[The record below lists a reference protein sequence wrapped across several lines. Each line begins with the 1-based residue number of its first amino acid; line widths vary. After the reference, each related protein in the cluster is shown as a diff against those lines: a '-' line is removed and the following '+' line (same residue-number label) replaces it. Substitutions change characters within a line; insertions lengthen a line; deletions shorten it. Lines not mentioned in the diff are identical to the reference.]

1 MEIDLISKKEVLELT
16 GISYGQLYRWK
27 RKNIIPESWFIKK
40 SSYTGQ
46 ETFFPREKMLAR
58 IDTIKEM
65 KDGYSLDELSDFF
78 SPNPTKI
85 EIREEELRSHNI
97 LSAHTMAFCTSLI
110 KMPPLFEFQD
120 ILNMVII
127 EKTQRLEIPKEAQ
140 QTLFLFLHE
149 KYTPLKESSL
159 ELIGIRKG
167 EAYIWMLLPLPSD
180 FKVDHMSQVVLRFD
194 LQQMMEDLKMTLT
207 NMKGIHHP

>member
-1 MEIDLISKKEVLELT
+1 MEKDLISKKEVLELT

-46 ETFFPREKMLAR
+46 ETFFPREKMLTR

-85 EIREEELRSHNI
+85 EISEEELRSHNL
-97 LSAHTMAFCTSLI
+97 LSEHTLALCTSLLGV
-110 KMPPLFEFQD
+110 KNVFEFPD
-120 ILNMVII
+120 ILNMMIT
-127 EKTQRLEIPKEAQ
+127 EKAQRLQVPKEHQ

-149 KYTPLKESSL
+149 KFTPLKESSL

-167 EAYIWMLLPLPSD
+167 EAYMWILLPLPSD
-180 FKVDHMSQVVLRFD
+180 FLVDHLAQVVLRFD
-194 LQQMMEDLKMTLT
+194 LQQMMEELKMTLT
-207 NMKGIHHP
+207 NTNGI

>member
-1 MEIDLISKKEVLELT
+1 METNLISKKEVLELS

-85 EIREEELRSHNI
+85 EFTDKELCSLNI
-97 LSAHTMAFCTSLI
+97 LSEQTITFCTSLFAM
-110 KMPPLFEFQD
+110 KNTYEFQD

-127 EKTQRLEIPKEAQ
+127 ERSHRLEIPKEAQ
-140 QTLFLFLHE
+140 QTLFLFLHQ
-149 KYTPLKESSL
+149 KFTPLKESSL

-167 EAYIWMLLPLPSD
+167 EAYIWMLLPLPSE
-180 FKVDHMSQVVLRFD
+180 FRVDHMAQVALRFD
-194 LQQMMEDLKMTLT
+194 LQQMLEELKITLT
-207 NMKGIHHP
+207 KTKGI

>member
-1 MEIDLISKKEVLELT
+1 METDLISKKEVLELT

-46 ETFFPREKMLAR
+46 ETFFPREKMLSR

-78 SPNPTKI
+78 SPNPARM
-85 EIREEELRSHNI
+85 EISKEELRSLSI
-97 LSAHTMAFCTSLI
+97 LSEQTMALCS
-110 KMPPLFEFQD
+110 PLLAVKDAFEFQD
-120 ILNMVII
+120 ILNMLII
-127 EKTQRLEIPKEAQ
+127 EKAQRLEVPEEAR

-149 KYTPLKESSL
+149 KFTPLQESSL

-167 EAYIWMLLPLPSD
+167 EAYMWMLLPLPSD
-180 FKVDHMSQVVLRFD
+180 FVVDHMAQVVLRFD
-194 LQQMMEDLKMTLT
+194 LQQMTEELKITLT
-207 NMKGIHHP
+207 NTKGI

>member
-1 MEIDLISKKEVLELT
+1 METDLISKKEVLELT

-27 RKNIIPESWFIKK
+27 RKNIIPEEWFIKK

-46 ETFFPREKMLAR
+46 ETFFPRDKMLSR

-85 EIREEELRSHNI
+85 EIGEGELRSSTI
-97 LSAHTMAFCTSLI
+97 LSEHTLSLCTSLL
-110 KMPPLFEFQD
+110 PEQDTFEFPEL
-120 ILNMVII
+120 LNMMII
-127 EKTQRLEIPKEAQ
+127 DKTQVLHVPREDQ

-149 KYTPLKESSL
+149 KFTPLKESSL
-159 ELIGIRKG
+159 ELVGIRKG
-167 EAYIWMLLPLPSD
+167 GTYIWMLLPLHSNFQAD
-180 FKVDHMSQVVLRFD
+180 RLAQVVLRFD
-194 LQQMMEDLKMTLT
+194 LQQMMEELKIILSNT
-207 NMKGIHHP
+207 KGM

>member
-1 MEIDLISKKEVLELT
+1 METDLISKKEVLELT

-78 SPNPTKI
+78 SPHPTKV
-85 EIREEELRSHNI
+85 EVSEEGLRSHNI
-97 LSAHTMAFCTSLI
+97 LTEDTMTFCTSLLAM
-110 KMPPLFEFQD
+110 KGAYEFQD
-120 ILNMVII
+120 ILNMVIV
-127 EKTQRLEIPKEAQ
+127 EKAHRLEIPKEAQ
-140 QTLFLFLHE
+140 RTLFLFLHE
-149 KYTPLKESSL
+149 KFTPLKESSL
-159 ELIGIRKG
+159 ELIGIRKD

-180 FKVDHMSQVVLRFD
+180 FHVDHMAQVVLRFD
-194 LQQMMEDLKMTLT
+194 LQQMTEELKLTLT
-207 NMKGIHHP
+207 NTEGI

>member
-1 MEIDLISKKEVLELT
+1 MEQDLISKKEVLELT

-46 ETFFPREKMLAR
+46 ETFFPREKMLTR

-65 KDGYSLDELSDFF
+65 KDGYSLDELSEFF

-85 EIREEELRSHNI
+85 EISEEELRSHNL
-97 LSAHTMAFCTSLI
+97 LSEHTIELCTSLLGV
-110 KMPPLFEFQD
+110 KNAYEFPD
-120 ILNMVII
+120 ILNMMIT
-127 EKTQRLEIPKEAQ
+127 EKAQRLQVPKEQQ

-149 KYTPLKESSL
+149 KFTPLKESTL

-180 FKVDHMSQVVLRFD
+180 FLVDHLAQVVLRFD
-194 LQQMMEDLKMTLT
+194 LQQMMEELKMTLT
-207 NMKGIHHP
+207 NTNGI

>member
-1 MEIDLISKKEVLELT
+1 METNLISKKEVLELT

-27 RKNIIPESWFIKK
+27 RKNIIPEEWFIKK

-46 ETFFPREKMLAR
+46 ETFFPRDKMLSR

-85 EIREEELRSHNI
+85 EIGAGELRSSTI
-97 LSAHTMAFCTSLI
+97 LSEHTLALCTSL
-110 KMPPLFEFQD
+110 LQAQDTFEFPAL
-120 ILNMVII
+120 LNMMVI
-127 EKTQRLEIPKEAQ
+127 EKTQMLHVPREDQ

-149 KYTPLKESSL
+149 KFTPLKESSL
-159 ELIGIRKG
+159 ELVGIRKG
-167 EAYIWMLLPLPSD
+167 EAFTWMLLPLHSN
-180 FKVDHMSQVVLRFD
+180 FHADHLAQVVLRFD
-194 LQQMMEDLKMTLT
+194 LQQMMEELKITLQNT
-207 NMKGIHHP
+207 QGM

>member
-1 MEIDLISKKEVLELT
+1 METDLISKKEVLELT

-78 SPNPTKI
+78 SPHPTKI
-85 EIREEELRSHNI
+85 EVSEEGLRSHNI
-97 LSAHTMAFCTSLI
+97 LTEDTMTFCTSLLAM
-110 KMPPLFEFQD
+110 KGAYEFQD
-120 ILNMVII
+120 ILNMVIV
-127 EKTQRLEIPKEAQ
+127 EKAHRLEIPKEALK
-140 QTLFLFLHE
+140 TLFLFLHE
-149 KYTPLKESSL
+149 KFTPLKESSL
-159 ELIGIRKG
+159 ELIGIRKD

-180 FKVDHMSQVVLRFD
+180 FHVDHMAQVVLRFD
-194 LQQMMEDLKMTLT
+194 LQQMTEELKLTLT
-207 NMKGIHHP
+207 NTEGI

>member
-1 MEIDLISKKEVLELT
+1 METDLISKKEVLELT

-85 EIREEELRSHNI
+85 EIQEEELRSHNI
-97 LSAHTMAFCTSLI
+97 LSEQTMNLCTSLVPVKNAI
-110 KMPPLFEFQD
+110 EFGD
-120 ILNMVII
+120 ILNMMII
-127 EKTQRLEIPKEAQ
+127 EKARKLQVPQEDQK
-140 QTLFLFLHE
+140 TLFLFLHE
-149 KYTPLKESSL
+149 KFTPLKESSL

-167 EAYIWMLLPLPSD
+167 TSYVWLLLPLPSD
-180 FKVDHMSQVVLRFD
+180 FLVDHMAQVVLRFD
-194 LQQMMEDLKMTLT
+194 LQQMTEELKITLT
-207 NMKGIHHP
+207 NTKGI